1 MGLLNKY
8 GININSIE
16 SINIYLDDNV
26 PECMDGVL
34 RIGSVIISTI
44 TNQEFDIQEFVD
56 NSEFYSEKAIENF
69 VNKTLGTSIA
79 TVKMTSKKALEI

>member
-44 TNQEFDIQEFVD
+44 NNQEFDIQEFVD

-79 TVKMTSKKALEI
+79 TVI

>member
-8 GININSIE
+8 GIHINSIE

-26 PECMDGVL
+26 PEYMNGVL

-44 TNQEFDIQEFVD
+44 NNQEFDIQELVD
-56 NSEFYSEKAIENF
+56 NKDFHSEKAIENF
-69 VNKTLGTSIA
+69 VDKMLGTAIA
-79 TVKMTSKKALEI
+79 TVIE